1 MPLVSMQALS
11 VLSFRATVKVP
22 VSPHRSGDALALC
35 PIAASSKKGRV
46 MGWTSKLMIL
56 AAAICI
62 AAIPAANAAKFDAKL
77 ASQDPP
83 TTAKHRGLLKA
94 TQLIRERTKGDVD
107 IKVFPS
113 SQLGGGRQMIEG
125 AQLGTIE
132 IAITPAAFLGGFNP
146 VVSVLDIPYIL
157 PSNRDVSRKLRNGK
171 FGEAVLASFRA
182 RGLEPVAL
190 WDGGRK
196 QFTSNKPLS
205 ELGDFSGQRFRVMDS
220 KILIEQFAG
229 LHASAI
235 VLQFA
240 ELYTALQNG
249 VIDGQE
255 NPLDIIEKMKFFEV
269 QKNLLVTDHGAITE
283 VILMNPGWYNKLP
296 ENYRAI
302 VKAAFREVAPEV
314 EAGKAADAQKSLEF
328 FKKHGLNVRIADEA
342 ERKKLRDMVYPKARD
357 AYIGMAGPAGKAT
370 IELYEKELAT
380 LSK

>member
-1 MPLVSMQALS
+1 MGRISKFAM
-11 VLSFRATVKVP
+11 
-22 VSPHRSGDALALC
+22 LAGAIC
-35 PIAASSKKGRV
+35 
-46 MGWTSKLMIL
+46 L
-56 AAAICI
+56 AAM
-62 AAIPAANAAKFDAKL
+62 PAANAAKFEAKL
-77 ASQDPP
+77 ASQDPT

-94 TQLIRERTKGDVD
+94 AQLIKERTNGEVE
-107 IKVFPS
+107 ITVFPS

-132 IAITPAAFLGGFNP
+132 IVITPAAFLGGFNP
-146 VVSVLDIPYIL
+146 LVSVLDIPYIL
-157 PSNRDVSRKLRNGK
+157 PSDRDVSRKLRDGK

-205 ELGDFSGQRFRVMDS
+205 ELSDFSGQRFRVMDS
-220 KILIEQFAG
+220 KILIEQFSG
-229 LHASAI
+229 LKASAI

-249 VIDGQE
+249 VVDGEE

-269 QKNLLVTDHGAITE
+269 QKNVLVTDHGAITE

-302 VKAAFREVAPEV
+302 VKATFKEVAPQV
-314 EAGKAADAQKSLEF
+314 EAEKAADAQKSLEF
-328 FKKHGLNVRIADEA
+328 FKQRGLNVRIADEA
-342 ERKKLRDMVYPKARD
+342 ERKKLREMVYPKARA
-357 AYIGMAGPAGKAT
+357 AYIEMAGPAGKEM

>member
-1 MPLVSMQALS
+1 MG
-11 VLSFRATVKVP
+11 R
-22 VSPHRSGDALALC
+22 
-35 PIAASSKKGRV
+35 ISKFA
-46 MGWTSKLMIL
+46 IL
-56 AAAICI
+56 AGAICL
-62 AAIPAANAAKFDAKL
+62 AAMPAANAAKFEAKL
-77 ASQDPP
+77 ASQDPT

-94 TQLIRERTKGDVD
+94 AQLIKERTNGEVE
-107 IKVFPS
+107 ITVFPS

-132 IAITPAAFLGGFNP
+132 IVITPAAFLGGFNP
-146 VVSVLDIPYIL
+146 LVSVLDIPYIL
-157 PSNRDVSRKLRNGK
+157 PSDRDVSRKLRDGK
-171 FGEAVLASFRA
+171 FGEAVLASFRV

-205 ELGDFSGQRFRVMDS
+205 ELSDFSGQRFRVMDS
-220 KILIEQFAG
+220 KILIEQFSG
-229 LHASAI
+229 LKASAI

-249 VIDGQE
+249 VVDGEE

-269 QKNLLVTDHGAITE
+269 QKNVLVTDHGAITE

-302 VKAAFREVAPEV
+302 VKAAFKEVAPQV
-314 EAGKAADAQKSLEF
+314 EAEKAADAQKSLEF
-328 FKKHGLNVRIADEA
+328 FKQRGLNVRIADEA
-342 ERKKLRDMVYPKARD
+342 ERKKLREMVYPKARA
-357 AYIGMAGPAGKAT
+357 AYIEMAGPAGKEM

>member
-1 MPLVSMQALS
+1 MGRISKFTILAGAICL
-11 VLSFRATVKVP
+11 AAVP
-22 VSPHRSGDALALC
+22 
-35 PIAASSKKGRV
+35 AAS
-46 MGWTSKLMIL
+46 
-56 AAAICI
+56 AAQ
-62 AAIPAANAAKFDAKL
+62 FEAKL
-77 ASQDPP
+77 ASQDPT

-94 TQLIRERTKGDVD
+94 AQMIKERTNGEVE

-132 IAITPAAFLGGFNP
+132 IVITPAAFLGGFNP
-146 VVSVLDIPYIL
+146 LVSVLDIPYIL
-157 PSNRDVSRKLRNGK
+157 PSDRDVSRKLRDGK
-171 FGEAVLASFRA
+171 FGDAVLASFRP

-205 ELGDFSGQRFRVMDS
+205 ELSDFSGQRFRVMDS
-220 KILIEQFAG
+220 KILIEQFNG
-229 LHASAI
+229 LKASAI

-283 VILMNPGWYNKLP
+283 VILMNPSWYNKLP

-302 VKAAFREVAPEV
+302 VKAAFKEVAPQV
-314 EAGKAADAQKSLEF
+314 EAEKAADAQKSLEF
-328 FKKHGLNVRIADEA
+328 FKQRGLNVRIADEA
-342 ERKKLRDMVYPKARD
+342 ERKKLRDMVYPKARA
-357 AYIGMAGPAGKAT
+357 AYIEMAGPGGKEM

>member
-1 MPLVSMQALS
+1 MS
-11 VLSFRATVKVP
+11 TI
-22 VSPHRSGDALALC
+22 SGW
-35 PIAASSKKGRV
+35 SWKF
-46 MGWTSKLMIL
+46 
-56 AAAICI
+56 AAIAGAFCI
-62 AAIPAANAAKFDAKL
+62 ALIPPANAAKFEAKL

-94 TQLIRERTKGDVD
+94 ADLIKQRTNGEVE

-125 AQLGTIE
+125 TQLGSIE

-146 VVSVLDIPYIL
+146 LVSVLDIPYIL
-157 PSNRDVSRKLRNGK
+157 PSDRDVSRKLRDGK
-171 FGEAVLASFRA
+171 FGDAVLTSFRA

-196 QFTSNKPLS
+196 QFTSNKPIS
-205 ELGDFSGQRFRVMDS
+205 EIGDFSGQRFRVMDS

-229 LHASAI
+229 LKASAI
-235 VLQFA
+235 VLQFG

-255 NPLDIIEKMKFFEV
+255 NPLDIIQAMKFFEV
-269 QKNLLVTDHGAITE
+269 QKNILVTDHGAIVE

-302 VKAAFREVAPEV
+302 VNAAFKEVAPQV
-314 EAGKAADAQKSLEF
+314 EKEKAADAQKSLEF
-328 FKKHGLNVRIADEA
+328 FKEKGLSVRIADEA
-342 ERKKLRDMVYPKARD
+342 ERTKLRALIYPKARD
-357 AYIGMAGPAGKAT
+357 AYIATAGAGGREMV
-370 IELYEKELAT
+370 ELYEKELAT

>member
-1 MPLVSMQALS
+1 MQWRL
-11 VLSFRATVKVP
+11 
-22 VSPHRSGDALALC
+22 
-35 PIAASSKKGRV
+35 
-46 MGWTSKLMIL
+46 KLTTIV
-56 AAAICI
+56 AAICI
-62 AAIPAANAAKFDAKL
+62 AAIPTANAAKFEAKL
-77 ASQDPP
+77 ASQDPT

-94 TQLIRERTKGDVD
+94 ADLIKQRTNGEVE
-107 IKVFPS
+107 IKIFPS

-125 AQLGTIE
+125 TQLGSIE
-132 IAITPAAFLGGFNP
+132 LAITPAAFLGGFNP

-157 PSNRDVSRKLRNGK
+157 PTNRDVSRQLRNGK

-182 RGLEPVAL
+182 KGLEPVAL

-220 KILIEQFAG
+220 KILIEQFNG
-229 LHASAI
+229 LKASAI

-255 NPLDIIEKMKFFEV
+255 NPLDIIQAMKFFEV

-283 VILMNPGWYNKLP
+283 VILMNPGWFNKLP
-296 ENYRAI
+296 ANYRTI
-302 VKAAFREVAPEV
+302 VKAAFAEVAAEV
-314 EAGKAADAQKSLEF
+314 EAGKAADAEKSLEF
-328 FKKHGLNVRIADEA
+328 FKQRGLNVRIADEA
-342 ERKKLRDMVYPKARD
+342 ERGKLRAMVYPKARE
-357 AYIGMAGPAGKAT
+357 AYIGMTGPGGSEM
-370 IELYEKELAT
+370 IQLYEKELAT

>member
-1 MPLVSMQALS
+1 M
-11 VLSFRATVKVP
+11 R
-22 VSPHRSGDALALC
+22 
-35 PIAASSKKGRV
+35 
-46 MGWTSKLMIL
+46 WTSKLAVL

-62 AAIPAANAAKFDAKL
+62 TAIPVANAAKFEAKL
-77 ASQDPP
+77 ASQDPT

-94 TQLIRERTKGDVD
+94 AELIKERTKGEVE

-125 AQLGTIE
+125 TQLGTIE

-146 VVSVLDIPYIL
+146 LVSVLDIPYIL
-157 PSNRDVSRKLRNGK
+157 PSNRDVSRKLRDGK
-171 FGEAVLASFRA
+171 FGDAVLTSFRA

-205 ELGDFSGQRFRVMDS
+205 EIGDFSGQRFRVMDS

-229 LHASAI
+229 LKASAI
-235 VLQFA
+235 VLQFG

-255 NPLDIIEKMKFFEV
+255 NPLDIIQAMKFFEV
-269 QKNLLVTDHGAITE
+269 QKNVLVTDHGAITE
-283 VILMNPGWYNKLP
+283 VILMNPGWFNKLP
-296 ENYRAI
+296 ENYRSI
-302 VKAAFREVAPEV
+302 VKAAFKEVAPQV
-314 EAGKAADAQKSLEF
+314 EAEKAADAEKSLEF
-328 FKKHGLNVRIADEA
+328 FKQKGLNVRIADEA
-342 ERKKLRDMVYPKARD
+342 ERQKLRAAIYPKARA
-357 AYIGMAGPAGKAT
+357 AYVDTSGAGGREM
-370 IELYEKELAT
+370 IELYETELAT